1 MKPWQIGVAIAAG
14 VMVGIFEPGRFEYA
28 LGYAT
33 LYVFLPPLLFE
44 AAWNLSYRAIRRQWR
59 AIATLAGPGVIVTAL
74 IVAGALSVVR
84 VDFGSAL
91 LMGAILSATDPISVI
106 AIFRSIQA
114 PKTLVTIVECESL
127 FNDAVAVVLYRG
139 ILATLVMT
147 VFDFRVAGT
156 VAVQLVAGVMGGVAF
171 GIVVAF
177 VVGRVMRKARDA
189 GLQIAGTIVCAYGS
203 YFAADR
209 LHLSGIFATIACGI
223 ALRYFER
230 RWITLSVAEDVK
242 RFWDLA
248 AVAAN
253 VLVFFLVGAALQI
266 GEVAREPVFIVA
278 CLIAILLSRIVVA
291 GLLLP
296 ASYPRSWL
304 EVVRVAGVRGALS
317 IALALAIPA
326 TLPYRQAM
334 IDASFAVAIAT
345 IVAGSLSTPRVARR
359 TVRLRGASS

>member
-1 MKPWQIGVAIAAG
+1 MKPWQIGAAIAAG
-14 VMVGIFEPGRFEYA
+14 VLVGLFEPSRFEYA

-44 AAWNLSYRAIRRQWR
+44 AAWNLSYRAILRQWR

-84 VDFGSAL
+84 VDFGAAL
-91 LMGAILSATDPISVI
+91 LMGAILSATDPISVV
-106 AIFRSIQA
+106 AIFRSIKA
-114 PKTLVTIVECESL
+114 PQTLVTIVECESL

-139 ILATLVMT
+139 VLSTLAMT
-147 VFDFRVAGT
+147 VLDLRGVGT
-156 VAVQLVAGVMGGVAF
+156 VTLQLVGGVVGGVACGVLLAF
-171 GIVVAF
+171 AVARLM
-177 VVGRVMRKARDA
+177 GKTRNA
-189 GLQIAGTIVCAYGS
+189 GAQIAGTIVCAYGS

-230 RWITLSVAEDVK
+230 RWITLNMAEDVGK
-242 RFWDLA
+242 FWNLA
-248 AVAAN
+248 ALAAN

-278 CLIAILLSRIVVA
+278 CLIAIALSRIVVA

-296 ASYPRSWL
+296 AAYPRSWL
-304 EVVRVAGVRGALS
+304 DVVRVAGVRGALS
-317 IALALAIPA
+317 IALALAIPV
-326 TLPYRQAM
+326 TQSYRQAM

-345 IVAGSLSTPRVARR
+345 IVAGSLSATRVVRR
-359 TVRLRGASS
+359 TVRVRGASS